1 MYGKGQSVIVSIHCI
16 NKAFVYGNSSVNH
29 KTFLTGGCKPTWVY
43 ILWWSREKEWISH
56 WKFKACLSRY
66 CLFTT
71 ILGGTYMYVQH
82 DTDCVCE
89 SWYLEGCFDSED
101 RGIMVSKLLAAQPIY
116 TQCQHPVTSLP
127 SALTYR
133 ESLKSVIW
141 WNHINDSQ
149 ILKRK
154 SSRS

>member
-1 MYGKGQSVIVSIHCI
+1 
-16 NKAFVYGNSSVNH
+16 
-29 KTFLTGGCKPTWVY
+29 
-43 ILWWSREKEWISH
+43 
-56 WKFKACLSRY
+56 
-66 CLFTT
+66 
-71 ILGGTYMYVQH
+71 MYVQH

-141 WNHINDSQ
+141 
-149 ILKRK
+149 
-154 SSRS
+154 